1 MLSVRRWFTSR
12 RIVHHRSD
20 REAVINRIHAKLKE
34 LFRTISEGKRKRS
47 LQLDILRGVAV
58 LLVLGAHS
66 VVEPEYAGF
75 FEPVAACWTRFGWSG
90 VDLFFVLS
98 GFLIGGLLFRE
109 IHRSLSFDP
118 VRFLVR
124 RAFKI
129 WPAYFLYLAY
139 LIAGLFIMYPGES
152 VSQVLR
158 PVLPNLLHVQ
168 NYFGTPREH
177 TWSLAVEEHFYLVL
191 PFVLWLAVKI
201 GQKRGS
207 VPKALLCVVPPLA
220 IGLIAFCTFLRHHGV
235 WAGPVPFVRYPQT
248 HLRIDA
254 LFFGVFLSYVHIFR
268 PEWLRFA
275 RDHRRLTL
283 LAGFALISPM
293 MICDLGKNPWIP
305 SYGFMMLYL
314 GYGLI
319 LMAIIYTPVNGG
331 RLGRFLGSWFC
342 AFLGWVGYFSYSI
355 YLWHMDVGWRPAF
368 RVFRMGWVA
377 LLPPTL
383 QWLVSTLL
391 FAALAIVLGAAV
403 SLLVEMPMLRV
414 RDKLFPS
421 KLKKAG

>member
-1 MLSVRRWFTSR
+1 MLL
-12 RIVHHRSD
+12 
-20 REAVINRIHAKLKE
+20 EKLKD
-34 LFRTISEGKRKRS
+34 LWRNISLAKSKRL

-66 VVEPEYAGF
+66 VIEPEYAGAL
-75 FEPVAACWTRFGWSG
+75 EPVAACWTRFGWSG

-118 VRFLVR
+118 VRFLIR

-129 WPAYFLYLAY
+129 WPAYFFYLAY
-139 LIAGLFIMYPGES
+139 LIVGLFLIYSNKTITEI
-152 VSQVLR
+152 LK

-191 PFVLWLAVKI
+191 PFVLWLTVKV

-207 VPKALLCVVPPLA
+207 VPKALLWVIPSMAV
-220 IGLIAFCTFLRHHGV
+220 GLIVLCTSLRHHGT
-235 WAGPVPFVRYPQT
+235 WTGPVPFVRYPQT
-248 HLRIDA
+248 HLRIDG

-268 PEWLRFA
+268 PEWLGFA
-275 RDHRRLTL
+275 RNHRRLTL
-283 LAGFALISPM
+283 LAGFALIAPM
-293 MICDLGKNPWIP
+293 MVLNMGSHPWIP
-305 SYGFMMLYL
+305 SFGFTMLYL

-319 LMAIIYTPVNGG
+319 LMAIIYTPIHGG

-355 YLWHMDVGWRPAF
+355 YLWHMDAGWRPTHRIF
-368 RVFRMGWVA
+368 QMEWVT
-377 LLPPTL
+377 LLPPTF
-383 QWLVSTLL
+383 QWLVSVLL
-391 FAALAIVLGAAV
+391 FGLFSIGFGAAV
-403 SLLVEMPMLRV
+403 SLLIELPMLRV
-414 RDKLFPS
+414 RDALFPS
-421 KLKKAG
+421 KLKRGNG